1 LRDVYNG
8 DQIIQEGRG
17 VRPQFRM
24 LSDDLIEQII
34 AEGFQLLMDPG
45 VRVHNRE
52 ALGLLADAGA
62 NVDLESQ
69 IAYIPR
75 DIVQRALET
84 APSEFYLYD
93 LGGEPVV
100 HYGGDSVQFDPG
112 SAAITLLDSETQA
125 QRAPVT
131 ADFVKFVKLV
141 EVLPQLD
148 AQSTALICTD
158 VPEEIGDL
166 YRLYLALSYMRKP
179 IVTGAFRKDT
189 WWTMKDLLVAVA
201 GSEDALAER
210 PIAIFDVCP
219 SPPLLWSDLT
229 CQNMIDCAR
238 YGVPSEL
245 VSMPLAGATAPVTV
259 AGAVVQHTAECM
271 SGVTICQLA
280 SRGAP
285 IVWGGSPAAFDM
297 REGTTPMGAVGTWMI
312 DVAYTE
318 VGKALDLPTHAYLG
332 MSDAKIVDTQCGL
345 ESAGGTLMAALDG
358 VNMVSGAGMMDFES
372 CQSYEKLVIDA
383 EIIGMAKRLIAG
395 VEARDQPIA
404 LGLMRELGH
413 RADYLGQLHTAK
425 WFSKEQYIP
434 SAVIDRGSL
443 DAWKRKGSKT
453 AWERARDRVGELL
466 TGYQPSPISDDVRS
480 ELRAITLTAART
492 FGMDELPPLPE
503 S

>member
-1 LRDVYNG
+1 
-8 DQIIQEGRG
+8 
-17 VRPQFRM
+17 M
-24 LSDDLIEQII
+24 EQII
-34 AEGFQLLMDPG
+34 AEGLELLMDPG
-45 VRVHNRE
+45 VRVHNSE
-52 ALGLLADAGA
+52 ALDLLADAGA
-62 NVDLESQ
+62 DVNFESR

-75 DIVQRALET
+75 DIIERALET

-93 LGGEPVV
+93 LDGEPVV
-100 HYGGDSVQFDPG
+100 HYGGDNVQFDPG
-112 SAAITLLDSETQA
+112 SAAITILDSETQQ

-141 EVLPQLD
+141 ETLPQLD
-148 AQSTALICTD
+148 AQSTAFICAD

-166 YRLYLALSYMRKP
+166 YRLYLALNYMRKP

-189 WWTMKDLLVAVA
+189 WWTMKDMLAAVA
-201 GSEDALAER
+201 GGEEALAAR
-210 PIAIFDVCP
+210 PIAVFDVCP

-238 YGVPSEL
+238 YGIPSEL
-245 VSMPLAGATAPVTV
+245 VSMPLAGATAPVTI

-280 SRGAP
+280 AEGAP

-312 DVAYTE
+312 DCAYTE
-318 VGKALDLPTHAYLG
+318 VGKALNLPTHAYLG
-332 MSDAKIVDTQCGL
+332 MSDAKVVDAQCGL
-345 ESAGGTLMAALDG
+345 ESAGGTVMAALAG

-395 VEARDQPIA
+395 VEARDEPIA

-425 WFSKEQYIP
+425 WFSEEQYIP
-434 SAVIDRGSL
+434 SSVIDRGSL
-443 DAWKRKGSKT
+443 EGWKKKGAKT
-453 AWERARDRVGELL
+453 AWERAKDRVGQLL
-466 TGYQPSPISDDVRS
+466 AKYEPSPMSEELRG
-480 ELRAITLTAART
+480 ELRAIALEAAQN
-492 FGMDELPPLPE
+492 FGMNELPPLPGN
-503 S
+503 

>member
-1 LRDVYNG
+1 M
-8 DQIIQEGRG
+8 
-17 VRPQFRM
+17 RPQFKI
-24 LSDDLIEQII
+24 LSDELVEKII
-34 AEGFQLLMDPG
+34 AEGFELLQDPG

-52 ALGLLADAGA
+52 ALDLLADAGA
-62 NVDLESQ
+62 DVDVDSQ

-75 DIVQRALET
+75 DIVERALET
-84 APSEFYLYD
+84 APSDFHLYD
-93 LGGEPVV
+93 LDGEPVV

-112 SAAITLLDSETQA
+112 SAAITVLDSDTKE

-131 ADFVKFVKLV
+131 EDFVKFVKLV
-141 EVLPQLD
+141 ETLPQID
-148 AQSTALICTD
+148 AQSTAFICTD

-166 YRLYLALSYMRKP
+166 YRLYLALNYMRKP

-189 WWTMKDLLVAVA
+189 WWTMKDMLVAVA
-201 GSEDALAER
+201 GGEAELAEK

-238 YGVPSEL
+238 YGIPSEL
-245 VSMPLAGATAPVTV
+245 VSMPLAGATAPVTI
-259 AGAVVQHTAECM
+259 AGAVVQHAAECM

-280 SRGAP
+280 QEGAP

-312 DVAYTE
+312 DASYTE
-318 VGKALDLPTHAYLG
+318 VGKALGLPTHAYLG
-332 MSDAKIVDTQCGL
+332 MSDAKVVDAQCGL
-345 ESAGGTLMAALDG
+345 ESAGGALLAALAG

-383 EIIGMAKRLIAG
+383 EIIGMAKRLIKG
-395 VEARDQPIA
+395 VEARDEPIA
-404 LGLMRELGH
+404 LDLMRGLGH

-434 SAVIDRGSL
+434 SEVIDRGSL
-443 DAWKRKGSKT
+443 DAWKKKGAQT
-453 AWERARDRVGELL
+453 AWERAKDRVTALL
-466 TGYQPSPISDDVRS
+466 ATYEPSPVSGDLRA
-480 ELRAITLTAART
+480 ELRDITEKAAQS
-492 FGMDELPPLPE
+492 FGMDELPPLSE
-503 S
+503 A

>member
-1 LRDVYNG
+1 M
-8 DQIIQEGRG
+8 
-17 VRPQFRM
+17 RPQFKI
-24 LSDDLIEQII
+24 LSDDLVERII
-34 AEGFQLLMDPG
+34 AEGFELLQDPG
-45 VRVHNRE
+45 VRVHNSE
-52 ALGLLADAGA
+52 ALDLLADAGA
-62 NVDLESQ
+62 DVDFDSQ

-75 DIVQRALET
+75 EIIERALET
-84 APSEFYLYD
+84 APSDFHLYD
-93 LGGEPVV
+93 LGGESVV

-112 SAAITLLDSETQA
+112 SAAITVLDSDTKE

-131 ADFVKFVKLV
+131 EDFVKFVKLV
-141 EVLPQLD
+141 ETLPQID
-148 AQSTALICTD
+148 AQSTAFICTD

-166 YRLYLALSYMRKP
+166 YRLYLALNYMRKP

-189 WWTMKDLLVAVA
+189 WWTMKDMLVAVA
-201 GSEDALAER
+201 GGEAELAEK

-238 YGVPSEL
+238 HGIPSEL

-259 AGAVVQHTAECM
+259 AGAVVQHAAECM

-280 SRGAP
+280 QEGAP

-312 DVAYTE
+312 DTSYTE
-318 VGKALDLPTHAYLG
+318 VGKALGLPTHAYLG
-332 MSDAKIVDTQCGL
+332 MSDAKVVDAQCGL
-345 ESAGGTLMAALDG
+345 ESAGGTLLAALAG

-395 VEARDQPIA
+395 VEARDEPIA
-404 LGLMRELGH
+404 LDLMRSLGH

-425 WFSKEQYIP
+425 WFGKEQYIP
-434 SAVIDRGSL
+434 SEVIDRGSL
-443 DAWKRKGSKT
+443 DAWKKKGAMT
-453 AWERARDRVGELL
+453 TWERARDRVAALL
-466 TGYQPSPISDDVRS
+466 PTYEPSPMPDDMRS
-480 ELRAITLTAART
+480 EIRSITQTAAQS

-503 S
+503 A